1 MNILLV
7 VTHSEMAK
15 RAVPWLAESARRQNS
30 KLLVVNCV
38 PNPVAV
44 PGRVGAWPFIE
55 KPQKVRNALK
65 ETVDQLPEDNVTL
78 LDEISGTFPAQ
89 EVSGIVNKLQVNI
102 VYFPVDA
109 KRSSGAPDMQF
120 GQKLLRN
127 SPCDVILLDLG
138 TSDRE
143 SIERIIVPM
152 DLAASGHVIRH
163 IVKLGSGIDVIVPLH
178 ISQDF
183 GGDSRKIAVREL
195 DLQLKE
201 IGIQKKTSW
210 VKPQVVMAD
219 GFHQGIVQTAKPND
233 AIVLG
238 GASIKLLHDLKM
250 QLLSIRP
257 QIAEAVIIG
266 VFRPSGLAA
275 KTKFGRFVR
284 RLNAA
289 LPELTLTDRVSLFDR
304 IQAGA
309 RLTPDFIAM
318 ICFSVVIA
326 SFGLLTD
333 NSSVVIGAMLVAPFM
348 TPVVGVGLALAQG
361 NLALMKRSAIATVT
375 GLIVGMSLS
384 FVLGLFVPLDEL
396 PLEIISRG
404 DPNIVDM
411 AIAFVSGMAVA
422 YAVSRESVAESIVGV
437 AIAAALVPPLA
448 CVGIMLASNHI
459 LESKGALILLLTNLA
474 AIALGAAFVFRRL
487 GVPGTRT
494 GHRSYVMIR
503 RISTTLMMMLFC
515 LSIPLVLRMANQ
527 LAVGQIRPMSFRV
540 SNRVKRVVHDRV
552 NQVEGLSV
560 ISLGRSSG
568 GYSKLIRI
576 VLNTDKPVPE
586 AVIEDIRADVK
597 AVMGKKT
604 PVLIGVFQN
613 AVILESQLPTNNS
626 AQINN
631 PILRRNES
639 K

>member
-1 MNILLV
+1 
-7 VTHSEMAK
+7 MAK

-30 KLLVVNCV
+30 ELLVANCV
-38 PNPVAV
+38 LNPVAV
-44 PGRVGAWPFIE
+44 PGRVGAWPLIE
-55 KPQKVRNALK
+55 KPEKVRNALK
-65 ETVDQLPEDNVTL
+65 AAIEQLPEGKVTL
-78 LDEISGTFPAQ
+78 LGEISGTFPAQ
-89 EVSGIVNKLQVNI
+89 EVSDIVNKLQINI

-109 KRSSGAPDMQF
+109 KQSPDAPDMQF
-120 GQKLLRN
+120 GQKLLRD
-127 SPCDVILLDLG
+127 SPCDVILLDPG
-138 TSDRE
+138 AGDRK
-143 SIERIIVPM
+143 SIERIVVPM

-163 IVKLGSGIDVIVPLH
+163 IVKLGHGTGVIVPLH
-178 ISQDF
+178 IFQDF
-183 GGDSRKIAVREL
+183 GGDSQKIAAREL

-201 IGIQKKTSW
+201 IGLQEGSSW
-210 VKPQVVMAD
+210 VRPQVVMAD
-219 GFHQGIVQTAKPND
+219 GFHQGIVQTVKPND

-238 GASIKLLHDLKM
+238 GMSIKLIHDLRI

-257 QIAEAVIIG
+257 QIAEAVTIG
-266 VFRPSGLAA
+266 VFRPCGLAA
-275 KTKFGRFVR
+275 KSKFGRFAR
-284 RLNAA
+284 RLKAA
-289 LPELTLTDRVSLFDR
+289 LPELTLADRISLFDR
-304 IQAGA
+304 IQGGS

-318 ICFSVVIA
+318 ISLSVLIA
-326 SFGLLTD
+326 SFGLLVD

-348 TPVVGVGLALAQG
+348 TPVIGVGLALAQG
-361 NLALMKRSAIATVT
+361 NLVLMKRSAIATAT
-375 GLIVGMSLS
+375 GLIVGISLS

-411 AIAFVSGMAVA
+411 AIAFVSGMAAA

-437 AIAAALVPPLA
+437 AVAAALVPPLA
-448 CVGIMLASNHI
+448 CIGIMFASNHI
-459 LESKGALILLLTNLA
+459 LETEGALLLLLTNLA
-474 AIALGAAFVFRRL
+474 AIALGAALVFRRL

-503 RISTTLMMMLFC
+503 RISTTLILLLLC
-515 LSIPLVLRMANQ
+515 LSIPLVFRMADQ

-560 ISLGRSSG
+560 MSLGRSGS

-576 VLNTDKPVPE
+576 ILNTDKPVPS

-613 AVILESQLPTNNS
+613 AVISQMQLPTNNS
-626 AQINN
+626 TQINN
-631 PILRRNES
+631 PIR
-639 K
+639 